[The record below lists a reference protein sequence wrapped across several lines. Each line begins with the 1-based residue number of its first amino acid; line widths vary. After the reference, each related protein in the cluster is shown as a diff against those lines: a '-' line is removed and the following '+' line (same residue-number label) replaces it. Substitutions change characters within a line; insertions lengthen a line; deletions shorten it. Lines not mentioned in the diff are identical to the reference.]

1 LCVPELRHLRVFL
14 AVARE
19 RNFTRAAEQLHLA
32 QQAVSKSIA
41 QLEREL
47 GVELF
52 ERTSREVRPTAAG
65 EALLADAEDV
75 LAAADAAFAR
85 ARDHGRGLAGALSV
99 GMTAAVGP
107 GIVDGAL
114 AALRR
119 EAPSLSIA
127 MREIRPR
134 EIETMLADRRL
145 DVVLARSTR
154 PAPGIDLVELPPTPA
169 ALVVPEGHR
178 LAGRDAVELSAIDG
192 ERLLT
197 WSPPGSPY
205 TDLLVERC
213 RRAGATVTPVE
224 TAVTGGTG
232 LVELAGLDSVALVPA
247 PWPPVPGGVRVAL
260 IGDVTLPLVAI
271 RPAGAASPPAA
282 RLIDALCAP
291 SGNA

>member
-19 RNFTRAAEQLHLA
+19 RNFTRAAEHLHLA

-52 ERTSREVRPTAAG
+52 ERTSRDVRPTAAG
-65 EALLADAEDV
+65 EALLADAEGV
-75 LAAADAAFAR
+75 LAAADAAFSR
-85 ARDHGRGLAGALSV
+85 AREHGRGLAGALTV

-119 EAPSLSIA
+119 DAPSLSIA

-134 EIETMLADRRL
+134 EVVPMLADRRL

-154 PAPGIDLVELPPTPA
+154 SEPGIEVVELPPTPA

-178 LAGRDAVELSAIDG
+178 LAGQEAVELAAIDG
-192 ERLLT
+192 ERLMT

-205 TDLLVERC
+205 TDLLVELC
-213 RRAGATVTPVE
+213 RRAGAAVTPVE

-232 LVELAGLDSVALVPA
+232 LVELGALDSVALVPA
-247 PWPPVPGGVRVAL
+247 PWPPVPGGVRIAL
-260 IGDVTLPLVAI
+260 TGDVTLPLVAI

-282 RLIDALCAP
+282 RLIDALR
-291 SGNA
+291 GTR